1 MITPAATRRP
11 KTVRKNAMT
20 PIKTLRLLSLAG
32 LGSLLAASSFA
43 QEGGYYYGGL
53 SIGQSRA
60 KIDEARITA
69 NLLGSGL
76 TTTSMARDERDT
88 GYKLFGGYQFNRNFA
103 LEGGYFNLGKFGFT
117 STTVPTGTLDGRI
130 KLQGVNLDLVGTLPL
145 TERLSAIAR
154 VGAQYAR
161 ARDTFRGTGAVQV
174 LNPNPTE
181 KGFNYK
187 AGVGLQYEL
196 SPSFLV
202 RAEAERYR
210 INDAVGNR
218 GDVNLYSV
226 SLVFP
231 FGRTPTAAPRA
242 MAAAP
247 AYVAPAP
254 VAAPAPAPVV
264 VAPAPPAPV
273 VAPVARRR
281 VSFSADS
288 LFTFDQSVVRPEGRA
303 ALDKFTQELRGTEFD
318 VITVEGHTDRLG
330 AEAYNQRLSTRRA
343 EAVKAYLITTGGLA
357 AAKVSAV
364 GKGES
369 APVTKPEDCKG
380 NKQSPKLI
388 ACLQPDRRVEVEVT
402 GTR

>member
-1 MITPAATRRP
+1 
-11 KTVRKNAMT
+11 MT
-20 PIKTLRLLSLAG
+20 SIKTLRLLSLAG

-43 QEGGYYYGGL
+43 QEGSYYYGGL

-69 NLLGSGL
+69 SLLGSGL
-76 TTTSMARDERDT
+76 TTTSMARDESDT
-88 GYKLFGGYQFNRNFA
+88 AFKLFGGYQFNRNFA
-103 LEGGYFNLGKFGFT
+103 LEAGYFNLGKFGFT

-145 TERLSAIAR
+145 TERLSAIGR

-161 ARDTFRGTGAVQV
+161 ASDTFRGSGAVQV
-174 LNPNPTE
+174 LNPNPSA
-181 KGFNYK
+181 KGTRYK

-196 SPSFLV
+196 SPSLLV

-231 FGRTPTAAPRA
+231 FGRTPPAAPRA
-242 MAAAP
+242 MAAP
-247 AYVAPAP
+247 AYVAPTP
-254 VAAPAPAPVV
+254 VAPPAPPPPL
-264 VAPAPPAPV
+264 VAAAPPAPV
-273 VAPVARRR
+273 VAAPVARRR
-281 VSFSADS
+281 VSFAADS
-288 LFTFDQSVVRPEGRA
+288 LFTFDQSAVRPEGRA
-303 ALDKFTQELRGTEFD
+303 ALDKFAQELKGTEFD
-318 VITVEGHTDRLG
+318 VMTVEGHTDRLG
-330 AEAYNQRLSTRRA
+330 STAYNQRLSTQRA
-343 EAVKAYLITTGGLA
+343 EAVKAYLVSSGGLA

-369 APVTKPEDCKG
+369 APVTKAEECKG
-380 NKQSPKLI
+380 KQQSPKLI
-388 ACLQPDRRVEVEVT
+388 ACLQPDRRVVVEVT